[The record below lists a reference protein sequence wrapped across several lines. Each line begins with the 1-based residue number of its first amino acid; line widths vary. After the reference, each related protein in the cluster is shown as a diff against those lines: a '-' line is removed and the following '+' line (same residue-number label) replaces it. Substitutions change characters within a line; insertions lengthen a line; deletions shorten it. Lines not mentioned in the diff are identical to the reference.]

1 MKWEYKTLDQLG
13 TVSRGKSKHR
23 PRNDPK
29 LFGGK
34 YPFIQTADVKNADYY
49 ITKYSDTYN
58 ESGVAQSKLWDK
70 GTLCIT
76 IAANIA
82 DTGVLAFPACF
93 PDSISTRVFVVIS
106 LGTVTPAVLAGVF
119 VLVPSFIIRFPR
131 CRLLC
136 APGRVSPQS
145 GSPAPSLLSKVGIR
159 PGFYGA
165 QRTSFPRCGSSV
177 LPGGKVPGGLCLR
190 PCSVRLWGY

>member
-1 MKWEYKTLDQLG
+1 MEMFGDINVNNKKWMTYPLG
-13 TVSRGKSKHR
+13 ELCTIVRGGSPR
-23 PRNDPK
+23 PI
-29 LFGGK
+29 G
-34 YPFIQTADVKNADYY
+34 
-49 ITKYSDTYN
+49 
-58 ESGVAQSKLWDK
+58 
-70 GTLCIT
+70 
-76 IAANIA
+76 
-82 DTGVLAFPACF
+82 
-93 PDSISTRVFVVIS
+93 TRVFVVIS

-159 PGFYGA
+159 LGFYGA

-190 PCSVRLWGY
+190 PCSVRLWGYWCVILSCGSPPF